1 MSEETRPGA
10 AGVIVLTDIVEEG
23 LPLDQLPEISGGLQA
38 ESDRNRFDKA
48 PEPES
53 PEPEFQ
59 EPESR
64 EVDLEV
70 LELDLEASLM
80 QDAVAGSEEEPSP
93 AATAGDREKTAGEK
107 PPAEAKADAKADEIA
122 GDVDALLD
130 DDEFAE
136 LEFPENSDPVLAGL
150 RHAGLRRAGE
160 EPEPVAGRPVSGP
173 DCESPDDYL
182 VDEEPEPAGAGPAAA
197 GTQTE
202 AEISSSLAA
211 TIRRQVEAAAP
222 QTASSEPEICTEPTT
237 PDFSRQIESLT
248 QEWSKQLLQSTYAS
262 MDKMIQAVGDL
273 APTIVD
279 RVAREIIPP
288 LAEQVIK
295 AEIARLEAK
304 LESEEEPEDEIPPP
318 PPGPKPAADE

>member
-53 PEPEFQ
+53 
-59 EPESR
+59 R

-80 QDAVAGSEEEPSP
+80 QDAVAGSEEEPAP
-93 AATAGDREKTAGEK
+93 AAGDRETAAGEK
-107 PPAEAKADAKADEIA
+107 PPAEAKADAKTDEIA

-160 EPEPVAGRPVSGP
+160 EPEPGAGRPVSGP

-182 VDEEPEPAGAGPAAA
+182 VDEEPESAGAGPAAA